1 MITESDI
8 YWLTRL
14 DSVHKFSEALL
25 AISVC
30 GLIFSSIILILFS
43 CDAMFSKAE
52 TINARRVVFIFALFA
67 LLFGSVFA
75 FVPTSKEYASMKIIP
90 IVSSEDFVK
99 SKVTPELEA
108 FVKKF
113 NRWCRESKNE

>member
-14 DSVHKFSEALL
+14 DSIHRFSEALS

-30 GLIFSSIILILFS
+30 GLVFSVILILCS
-43 CDAMFSKAE
+43 LGDMLSKAE
-52 TINARRVVFIFALFA
+52 TIIARRALFIFALFA
-67 LLFGSVFA
+67 LLFGAVFA
-75 FVPTSKEYASMKIIP
+75 FVPTSKEYAAMKIIP
-90 IVSSEDFVK
+90 IVTSEDFVK

-108 FVKKF
+108 FVKNF
-113 NRWCRESKNE
+113 NRWCKESKDE